1 MLQLIKNEWIKL
13 AKKNSTWIM
22 LGILAIL
29 TVGITLLIKMVNT
42 EPMGANDL
50 FASLTDMTSFLNLFV
65 VVVAASSIAEEFSR
79 GTIKFLLIRPYSRT
93 QIFAAKFI
101 NSLLFALLGTVVLGI
116 VSFLSANLLLK
127 SQSPFE
133 KVAEFG
139 GWSALQVALMT
150 ALVNLLLVVLYVTIT
165 MFISATMRSQAMA
178 VGLGVGVLFGSS
190 LINSF
195 IAMGISKYPWL
206 KWNLFNT
213 LNIRETLPQL
223 AGVKLDPYYTLDFWQ
238 SLGALGVYAVLF
250 YFFANWI
257 FSARDVALS

>member
-13 AKKNSTWIM
+13 AKKLSTWIM
-22 LGILAIL
+22 LAIL
-29 TVGITLLIKMVNT
+29 VGLTIGITVIIKVANPEAMK
-42 EPMGANDL
+42 ANDL
-50 FASLTDMTSFLNLFV
+50 FATLTDMTSFLNLFV

-93 QIFAAKFI
+93 QIFAAKFM
-101 NSLLFALLGTVVLGI
+101 NSLLFAILGTVVLGI
-116 VSFLSANLLLK
+116 TSFVSANLILK
-127 SQSPFE
+127 SQSPLA
-133 KVAEFG
+133 VMTSYG
-139 GWSALQVALMT
+139 TWSALQVALVT
-150 ALVNLLLVVLYVTIT
+150 AFVNLILVILYLTIT

-190 LINSF
+190 LVNSF
-195 IAMGISKYPWL
+195 LAIGIAKYPWL

-213 LNIRETLPQL
+213 LNIRETIPQL
-223 AGVKLDPYYTLDFWQ
+223 AGIKLDSYFTLDFWQ
-238 SLGALGVYAVLF
+238 SLGALGIYSVLF

>member
-1 MLQLIKNEWIKL
+1 MLQLIKNEWLKL
-13 AKKNSTWIM
+13 TKKLSTWIM
-22 LGILAIL
+22 LAILVVL
-29 TVGITLLIKMVNT
+29 TVGVTALIKMVST

-50 FASLTDMTSFLNLFV
+50 FATLTDMTSFLNLFV

-93 QIFAAKFI
+93 QIFAAKFL
-101 NSLLFALLGTVVLGI
+101 NSLLFALLGTVVLGV

-127 SQSPFE
+127 SQSPF
-133 KVAEFG
+133 VQATGFG
-139 GWSALQVALMT
+139 DWSVIQVALMT
-150 ALVNLLLVVLYVTIT
+150 ALVNLVLVILYLTVT

-195 IAMGISKYPWL
+195 MAIGISKFPWL

>member
-1 MLQLIKNEWIKL
+1 MIQLIKNEWLKL
-13 AKKNSTWIM
+13 TKKLSTWIM
-22 LGILAIL
+22 LAIL
-29 TVGITLLIKMVNT
+29 VGLTIGITIIIKVVNP
-42 EPMGANDL
+42 ESMGANDF

-65 VVVAASSIAEEFSR
+65 VIVASSSIAEEFSR

-101 NSLLFALLGTVVLGI
+101 NSLLFALFGTVILGI
-116 VSFLSANLLLK
+116 TSFAASNLILK
-127 SQSPFE
+127 SESPFA
-133 KVAEFG
+133 VAEGFG
-139 GWSALQVALMT
+139 DWSALKAAFMT
-150 ALVNLLLVVLYVTIT
+150 ALVNLILVVLYLTIT

-178 VGLGVGVLFGSS
+178 VGLGVGVLFGSN

-195 IAMGISKYPWL
+195 LALGIGKYPWL

-213 LNIRETLPQL
+213 LNINETLPQL
-223 AGVKLDPYYTLDFWQ
+223 AGMKLDPYFTLDFWQ
-238 SLGALGVYAVLF
+238 SFGAIGVYAVLF

>member
-1 MLQLIKNEWIKL
+1 MVQLIKNEWIKL
-13 AKKNSTWIM
+13 AKKLSTWIM
-22 LGILAIL
+22 LAILVGL
-29 TVGITLLIKMVNT
+29 TVGITVIIKLANP
-42 EPMGANDL
+42 EAMGANDL
-50 FASLTDMTSFLNLFV
+50 FGTLTDMTSFLNLFV

-101 NSLLFALLGTVVLGI
+101 NSLLFALLGTVILGI
-116 VSFLSANLLLK
+116 TSFTSANLILK
-127 SQSPFE
+127 SQSPFAVME
-133 KVAEFG
+133 GFG
-139 GWSALQVALMT
+139 TWSALHVAGMT
-150 ALVNLLLVVLYVTIT
+150 ALVNLILVVLYLTIT

-195 IAMGISKYPWL
+195 LAMGIAKYPWL

-213 LNIRETLPQL
+213 LNIRETIPQL
-223 AGVKLDPYYTLDFWQ
+223 AGVELNPFYTLDFWQ
-238 SLGALGVYAVLF
+238 SLGAIGVYGVLF